1 MAKSYNKVKSK
12 IAVVS
17 VLPSVRDSELG
28 EMVLLTS
35 DNKIY
40 VKIITG
46 WIRTLTALSTT

>member
-28 EMVLLTS
+28 ELVYLTA
-35 DNKIY
+35 DDKIY

-46 WIRTLTALSTT
+46 WVKTSALT